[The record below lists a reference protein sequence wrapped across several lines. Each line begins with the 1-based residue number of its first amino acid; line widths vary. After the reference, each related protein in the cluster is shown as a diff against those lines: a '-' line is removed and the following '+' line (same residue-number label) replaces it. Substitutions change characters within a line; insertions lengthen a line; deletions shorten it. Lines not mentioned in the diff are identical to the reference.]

1 MNTFNINI
9 DKFITYY
16 KISTYS
22 TFMGSIITAFLII
35 QSFKFGLIFF
45 LFLTAQLFFVQKY
58 CEKNILE
65 LIESKL
71 KMMNLEIRT
80 SKFYFA
86 SVWNFYFISLT
97 ESQEIFL
104 FYQFDDNP
112 FSSATRYE
120 GIVFEISELE
130 KVHKYTSKA
139 KETKLNKKTVAKNAM
154 AGGLMFGTKG
164 ALIGSALTK
173 DKTTRTYDTGW
184 FIYISFKNS
193 SKSYDLTFKLGGLLS
208 EKKYTDSQIDKWY
221 QILKGEHKYFSK
233 KRSIS

>member
-104 FYQFDDNP
+104 FYF
-112 FSSATRYE
+112 TCKCGEKYY
-120 GIVFEISELE
+120 GIPSCWRCACILFIQQCSI
-130 KVHKYTSKA
+130 
-139 KETKLNKKTVAKNAM
+139 NKNAFSILV
-154 AGGLMFGTKG
+154 GLNRFPT
-164 ALIGSALTK
+164 
-173 DKTTRTYDTGW
+173 
-184 FIYISFKNS
+184 IS
-193 SKSYDLTFKLGGLLS
+193 
-208 EKKYTDSQIDKWY
+208 DSI
-221 QILKGEHKYFSK
+221 F
-233 KRSIS
+233 